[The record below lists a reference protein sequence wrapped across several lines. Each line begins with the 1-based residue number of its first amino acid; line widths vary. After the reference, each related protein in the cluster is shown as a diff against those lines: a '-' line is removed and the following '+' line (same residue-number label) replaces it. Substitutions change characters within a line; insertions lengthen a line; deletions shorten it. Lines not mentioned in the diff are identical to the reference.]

1 LLVLTIPSGLFRS
14 AEAQALCASRWMS
27 ALTPQI
33 CPTVTLK
40 LLKQKTRL
48 KYCIRGIFFKRI
60 RDTGLNLKLRS
71 ITQERKEIFI
81 VVNFEF
87 NTGFLLPVSNFEILL
102 PH

>member
-1 LLVLTIPSGLFRS
+1 VAF
-14 AEAQALCASRWMS
+14 
-27 ALTPQI
+27 
-33 CPTVTLK
+33 
-40 LLKQKTRL
+40 
-48 KYCIRGIFFKRI
+48 FFKRS

-71 ITQERKEIFI
+71 ITQERNEIFI